1 MHAKII
7 YHVKIP
13 IKQVERKLK
22 RSETTQQ
29 ENCIFQRTIEFIKWG
44 FYIFTHN
51 MLNKWNQNTIIVTII
66 TVNKNIMPKN

>member
-29 ENCIFQRTIEFIKWG
+29 ENCIFQRTIEFIKLG
-44 FYIFTHN
+44 FYIFTHY
-51 MLNKWNQNTIIVTII
+51 VE
-66 TVNKNIMPKN
+66 

>member
-22 RSETTQQ
+22 RSETTQR
-29 ENCIFQRTIEFIKWG
+29 ENGIFQRTIGRIK
-44 FYIFTHN
+44 
-51 MLNKWNQNTIIVTII
+51 
-66 TVNKNIMPKN
+66 